1 MASIIE
7 KFNETLLEECSKSPG
22 LICTMAS
29 VSQLTDAQLQFQREV
44 LERYS
49 NNFINEDA
57 EIVDEAAIR
66 HSLKLIDEE
75 LTIRG
80 DKINTVKWEY
90 INCPYLTTSEINNIL
105 NENAIRRDIRERI
118 IHNDINP
125 SNYQDKIKELELKL
139 NSTDDPDEISY
150 IKNVMISLGW
160 NPEVECTKE
169 NMIKCK
175 ERIERIYTQEM
186 RAFCKFIDVTN
197 DDFSSIPVNEQEFD
211 DDIKPLYITVY
222 KNGNAALYEYPTLNE
237 DGDIYSVYMQ
247 TSTVNNVMAL
257 KELFEERADD
267 AIFIT
272 PSNYQCYVIL
282 KNISEAF
289 GIDSNPIVSKLYDS
303 YSGKEFN
310 PQSIVNNVEYRKRN
324 INDNNYKMN
333 LSCTV
338 WK

>member
-1 MASIIE
+1 MASITE
-7 KFNETLLEECSKSPG
+7 NFNETLLKSPG
-22 LICTMAS
+22 LICTM
-29 VSQLTDAQLQFQREV
+29 VTINQLTDSQLQFQREV

-66 HSLKLIDEE
+66 HALKLIDEE

-80 DKINTVKWEY
+80 DNINSVKWEY

-105 NENAIRRDIRERI
+105 NEDVTRGIRERI
-118 IHNDINP
+118 IHNDINS

-139 NSTDDPDEISY
+139 KSTDDPDEISY
-150 IKNVMISLGW
+150 IKNLMISLGW
-160 NPEVECTKE
+160 NPEVECTQE

-197 DDFSSIPVNEQEFD
+197 DDFSNIPVNEQEID
-211 DDIKPLYITVY
+211 NDIKPLYITVY
-222 KNGNAALYEYPTLNE
+222 KNGNAALYDHPTLNE

-247 TSTVNNVMAL
+247 ASTMNSVMAL
-257 KELFEERADD
+257 KELFEEKADD
-267 AIFIT
+267 AIFTT
-272 PSNYQCYVIL
+272 PSNYECYVIL

-289 GIDSNPIVSKLYDS
+289 GIDSNPVISKLYDS

-310 PQSIVNNVEYRKRN
+310 AQSIVNNVEYRKRN
-324 INDNNYKMN
+324 INDSNYKMN

>member
-7 KFNETLLEECSKSPG
+7 KFNETLSEEYNKSPG
-22 LICTMAS
+22 LICILAT
-29 VSQLTDAQLQFQREV
+29 VGQLTDSQLQFQRET
-44 LERYS
+44 LEGYS
-49 NNFINEDA
+49 NRFINEGA
-57 EIVDEAAIR
+57 EIVDEATIR
-66 HSLKLIDEE
+66 HALKLIDEE

-80 DKINTVKWEY
+80 DKINSVKWEY
-90 INCPYLTTSEINNIL
+90 INCPYLTTSEINKL
-105 NENAIRRDIRERI
+105 SENAVRRDIRERI

-125 SNYQDKIKELELKL
+125 NNYQDKIKELELKL

-160 NPEVECTKE
+160 NPEVECTQE

-186 RAFCKFIDVTN
+186 RAFCKFIDATN

-211 DDIKPLYITVY
+211 NDIKALYITVY
-222 KNGNAALYEYPTLNE
+222 KNGNAVLCEHPTLDE

-247 TSTVNNVMAL
+247 ASTMSNVMAL

-267 AIFIT
+267 AIFIA
-272 PSNYQCYVIL
+272 PSNYECYTIL

-289 GIDSNPIVSKLYDS
+289 GIDSNPIVSKVYDC

-310 PQSIVNNVEYRKRN
+310 AQDIVNNVEYRRRN
-324 INDNNYKMN
+324 INGDNYKMS

>member
-7 KFNETLLEECSKSPG
+7 NFNETLLKSPG
-22 LICTMAS
+22 LICTMAT
-29 VSQLTDAQLQFQREV
+29 VDQLTDSQLQFQREV

-49 NNFINEDA
+49 NNSINEDA
-57 EIVDEAAIR
+57 EIVDEATIR
-66 HSLKLIDEE
+66 HALKLIDEE

-80 DKINTVKWEY
+80 DKINSVKWEY

-105 NENAIRRDIRERI
+105 NEDVTRGIRERI

-186 RAFCKFIDVTN
+186 RAFCKFIDITN
-197 DDFSSIPVNEQEFD
+197 DDFSNVSINEQEFD

-222 KNGNAALYEYPTLNE
+222 KNGNAVLYEYPTLNE

-247 TSTVNNVMAL
+247 APTMNNVMAL
-257 KELFEERADD
+257 KELFEEKADD
-267 AIFIT
+267 AIFIA
-272 PSNYQCYVIL
+272 PSNYECYVIL

-289 GIDSNPIVSKLYDS
+289 GIYSNPIVSKLYDS

-324 INDNNYKMN
+324 INNGNYKMQ

>member
-7 KFNETLLEECSKSPG
+7 KFNETLLEEYNKSPR
-22 LICTMAS
+22 LICGIVS
-29 VSQLTDAQLQFQREV
+29 VNQLTDFQLQFQREV
-44 LERYS
+44 LKRYS

-80 DKINTVKWEY
+80 NKINSVKWEY

-105 NENAIRRDIRERI
+105 NEDVIRGVRERI
-118 IHNDINP
+118 MHDDINS
-125 SNYQDKIKELELKL
+125 SNYKDKIKELELKL

-160 NPEVECTKE
+160 NPEVECTQE

-175 ERIERIYTQEM
+175 ERIEKIYTHEM

-197 DDFSSIPVNEQEFD
+197 DDVSNVPVNEQEFD
-211 DDIKPLYITVY
+211 NDIKALYITVY
-222 KNGNAALYEYPTLNE
+222 KNGNAVLCEHPTLDE

-247 TSTVNNVMAL
+247 ASTMNNVMAL

-267 AIFIT
+267 AIFIA
-272 PSNYQCYVIL
+272 PSNYECYVIL

-289 GIDSNPIVSKLYDS
+289 GIDSNPIVSKVYDC

-310 PQSIVNNVEYRKRN
+310 AQDIANNVEYRKRN
-324 INDNNYKMN
+324 INDGGYKMR

-338 WK
+338 WG

>member
-1 MASIIE
+1 MASITE
-7 KFNETLLEECSKSPG
+7 KFNETLLKSPG
-22 LICTMAS
+22 LICTMAT
-29 VSQLTDAQLQFQREV
+29 VNQLTDSQLQFQREV
-44 LERYS
+44 LEGYS

-57 EIVDEAAIR
+57 EEIVDEATIR
-66 HSLKLIDEE
+66 HALKLVDEE

-105 NENAIRRDIRERI
+105 TENEVRRNIRKRV

-125 SNYQDKIKELELKL
+125 NNYQDKIKELELKL
-139 NSTDDPDEISY
+139 NSTDDPDEIAY
-150 IKNVMISLGW
+150 IKNLMISLGW
-160 NPEVECTKE
+160 NPEVECTQE

-175 ERIERIYTQEM
+175 ERIEKIYTQEM
-186 RAFCKFIDVTN
+186 RDFCKFIDVTN

-211 DDIKPLYITVY
+211 NDIKALYITVY
-222 KNGNAALYEYPTLNE
+222 KNGNAVLCEHPTLDE

-247 TSTVNNVMAL
+247 ASTMNNVMAL

-267 AIFIT
+267 AIFIA
-272 PSNYQCYVIL
+272 PSNYECYTIL

-289 GIDSNPIVSKLYDS
+289 GIDYNPIVSKVYEC

-310 PQSIVNNVEYRKRN
+310 AQDIVNNVECRKRN
-324 INDNNYKMN
+324 INDGDYKMR
-333 LSCTV
+333 LSCTI
-338 WK
+338 WE

>member
-7 KFNETLLEECSKSPG
+7 EFNETLLEEYNKSPG
-22 LICTMAS
+22 LICTM
-29 VSQLTDAQLQFQREV
+29 VSINQLTDSQLQFQREV

-49 NNFINEDA
+49 NDFINEDA
-57 EIVDEAAIR
+57 EIVDEATIR
-66 HSLKLIDEE
+66 HALKLIDEE

-105 NENAIRRDIRERI
+105 NEDVIRGTRERI

-125 SNYQDKIKELELKL
+125 NNYQDKIKELELKL
-139 NSTDDPDEISY
+139 NNTDDPDEISY

-160 NPEVECTKE
+160 NPEVECTQE

-175 ERIERIYTQEM
+175 KRIEKIYTQEM

-197 DDFSSIPVNEQEFD
+197 DDFSNIPVNEQEFD
-211 DDIKPLYITVY
+211 NGIRPLYITVY
-222 KNGNAALYEYPTLNE
+222 KNGDAALYEYPTLNE

-247 TSTVNNVMAL
+247 TSTMNNVMAL
-257 KELFEERADD
+257 KELFEEKADN

-272 PSNYQCYVIL
+272 PSNYECYVIL

-324 INDNNYKMN
+324 INDSNYKMS

>member
-7 KFNETLLEECSKSPG
+7 KFNETLLEEYNKSPR
-22 LICTMAS
+22 LICGIVS
-29 VSQLTDAQLQFQREV
+29 VNQLTDFQLQFQREV
-44 LERYS
+44 LKRYS

-80 DKINTVKWEY
+80 DKINSVKWEY

-105 NENAIRRDIRERI
+105 NEDVIRGVRERI
-118 IHNDINP
+118 MHDDINS
-125 SNYQDKIKELELKL
+125 SNYKDKIKELELKL

-160 NPEVECTKE
+160 NPEVECTQE

-175 ERIERIYTQEM
+175 ERIEKIYTHEM

-197 DDFSSIPVNEQEFD
+197 DDVSNVPVNEQEFD
-211 DDIKPLYITVY
+211 NDIKALYITVY
-222 KNGNAALYEYPTLNE
+222 KNGNAVLCEHPTLDE

-247 TSTVNNVMAL
+247 ASTMNNVMAL

-267 AIFIT
+267 AIFIA
-272 PSNYQCYVIL
+272 PSNYECYVIL

-289 GIDSNPIVSKLYDS
+289 GIDSNPIVSKVYDC

-310 PQSIVNNVEYRKRN
+310 AQDIANNVEYRKRN
-324 INDNNYKMN
+324 INDGGYKMR

-338 WK
+338 WG